1 MNHFADIA
9 QVLDQYGLDA
19 MLLTNEA
26 NRFYAS
32 GFHSTGTDGM
42 ALVTRDQTYY
52 FTDSRY
58 TEAASRVVT
67 DAKIQEISRERG
79 YLTLL
84 TEAMKAHGVQKV
96 GFEETY
102 MTVKEFGDY
111 QKGLPCELVPAAEL
125 MTRLRSVK
133 SQEELETLTAA
144 QRIAEKALEVIVTE
158 IHPGA
163 VEREIAARLQYL
175 MLHFGAEDMSFD
187 PIVVSGSNGS
197 LPHGVPSDKEI
208 RSGEFVT
215 MDFGCIYHGYC
226 SDMTRTV
233 AVGTPSDEMVTVY
246 NTVLKAQLA
255 GIAKAKAGVTG
266 QAIDGAARKVIE
278 DAGYGKYFGHSFGH
292 GVGVEVHENPSA
304 TPSNDKPMP
313 AGAVISAEPGIYL
326 PGRLG
331 VRIEDVICL
340 TEEGSI
346 DLAKAP
352 KDLLIL

>member
-67 DAKIQEISRERG
+67 DAKIQEISRGRG

>member
-1 MNHFADIA
+1 MNHFQEIAD
-9 QVLDQYGLDA
+9 VLEQRGLDA

-32 GFHSTGTDGM
+32 GFHSTGTDGV

-58 TEAASRVVT
+58 TEAARRVVT
-67 DAKIQEISRERG
+67 DAEIGEISRGRG
-79 YLTLL
+79 YMTLL
-84 TEAMKAHGVQKV
+84 TEVMEKHKVRKV
-96 GFEETY
+96 GFEDTY
-102 MTVKEFGDY
+102 MTVKEYGDY
-111 QKGLPCELVPAAEL
+111 QKGLPCELVPAADL
-125 MTRLRSVK
+125 MTQLRAVK
-133 SQEELETLTAA
+133 SREELDTLTAA
-144 QRIAEKALEVIVTE
+144 QRIAEQALEVILTE
-158 IHPGA
+158 VKAGA

-187 PIVVSGSNGS
+187 PIVVSGPNGS
-197 LPHGVPSDKEI
+197 LPHGVPSDKVI
-208 RSGEFVT
+208 RNGEFVT
-215 MDFGCIYHGYC
+215 MDFGCVYHGYC

-255 GIAKAKAGVTG
+255 GIAKARAGVTG
-266 QAIDGAARKVIE
+266 RDIDGAARQVIE

-340 TEEGSI
+340 TEEGNV

>member
-1 MNHFADIA
+1 MNHFADIV

-67 DAKIQEISRERG
+67 DAKIQEISRGRG

-255 GIAKAKAGVTG
+255 GIAKARAGVTG